1 MKKQYNSEILK
12 LLRKS
17 KNISQNEI
25 CKQIG
30 LSQSNYSK
38 VEHGLLEPSEIF
50 VNQVSSFFQVDS
62 DFFYQDEKSYSPQ
75 NPYHRS
81 RSTLQ
86 IGDRDKVEAIANI
99 YRIHIKKFLEAV
111 EISYNL
117 FPIPVSETASPEDIA
132 RLTRKN
138 FHLPNGPVTN
148 LTKVLEDNGIFVVSY
163 VFGTEALDGFT
174 IHGAKDIL
182 PLIFINSSFPGERI
196 RFTLAHELGHLV
208 MHQQLEPEQ
217 YIKIEKE
224 ADAFAS
230 EFLMP
235 AFDIMQDLRY
245 INTFKLN
252 VEVLL
257 RLKMKWKVSMNALLK
272 RAIDLG
278 VLTKNQEKYLWMQ
291 MSQNGF
297 RKNEPC
303 PIPIET
309 PSLLNELI
317 DIYKNE
323 LQYSIE
329 DITALLKIT
338 KDTYFEYFENNRPR
352 LKLIK
357 PFKEDI

>member
-1 MKKQYNSEILK
+1 
-12 LLRKS
+12 
-17 KNISQNEI
+17 
-25 CKQIG
+25 
-30 LSQSNYSK
+30 LSQGNYSK
-38 VEHGLLEPSEIF
+38 VEHGLIEPSETF
-50 VNQVSSFFQVDS
+50 VKQVSSFFQVAS

-99 YRIHIKKFLEAV
+99 YRIHIKKLLEAV

-117 FPIPVSETASPEDIA
+117 FPIPVSENASPEEIA

-138 FHLPNGPVTN
+138 FRLPNGPITN
-148 LTKVLEDNGIFVVSY
+148 LTRVLEDNGIFIVSY
-163 VFGTEALDGFT
+163 VFGTEELDGFT

-208 MHQQLEPEQ
+208 MHQHIEPEQ
-217 YIKIEKE
+217 YVKIEKE
-224 ADAFAS
+224 ADTFAS

-235 AFDIMQDLRY
+235 TFDIKQDLRY

-252 VEVLL
+252 VETLL
-257 RLKMKWKVSMNALLK
+257 RLKIKWKVSMNALLK

-278 VLTKNQEKYLWMQ
+278 VLTRNQEKYLWMQ

-303 PIPIET
+303 PLPLEA

-317 DIYKNE
+317 DKYKSE
-323 LQYSIE
+323 LQYSVE

-338 KDTYFEYFENNRPR
+338 RNAYYEYFENNRPR

-357 PFKEDI
+357 HFKEEI